1 MAEEDKKRIFIL
13 PGEMAVSRQPAVIAT
28 LLGSCVA
35 ICLFNKQL
43 KAGGMNHYMLPT
55 GTKGDM
61 MGKYG
66 DYATEK
72 LVEMMLKLDSNR
84 SNLVAQ
90 VYGGGA
96 VVGHLSTGVGIGE
109 KNIEMAMKLLD
120 KHGIAIIKKDI
131 SGTNGRKIFFD
142 TGTGNIEMRLIEK
155 SEMTKQLEEKK
166 QNMAARKIRVLV
178 VDDSATIR
186 SIISKAITMDP
197 EIEVIGQAGDA
208 FEARSK
214 ILELDPDVVTLDII
228 MPKMDGVTFLKKLM
242 LHFPKPIIIVSSIAQ
257 KESKQRFRAQQI
269 GAVDV
274 IDKEDLK
281 MYQGIQ
287 TASTILTGKIK
298 MAAMALVKKRSE
310 AEIGHI

>member
-1 MAEEDKKRIFIL
+1 MEKKRIFIL

-35 ICLFNKQL
+35 VCLFNKQL
-43 KAGGMNHYMLPT
+43 RAGGMNHYMLPT
-55 GTKGDM
+55 GLKTEEMK
-61 MGKYG
+61 GKYG

-72 LVEMMLKLDSNR
+72 LVEMMLRLDTDKGNI
-84 SNLVAQ
+84 VAQ

-109 KNIEMAMKLLD
+109 KNIVTAIQILE
-120 KHGIAIIKKDI
+120 KHRIPVIKKDV
-131 SGTNGRKIFFD
+131 SGVSGRKIFFD
-142 TGTGNIEMRLIEK
+142 TETGDIEMRLIEK
-155 SEMTKQLEEKK
+155 SEMTKDLEEKK
-166 QNMAARKIRVLV
+166 RQISTRKIRVLV

-186 SIISKAITMDP
+186 QIISKAIAMDP
-197 EIEVIGQAGDA
+197 GIEVVGEAGDA

-228 MPKMDGVTFLKKLM
+228 MPRMDGVTFLKKLM
-242 LHFPKPIIIVSSIAQ
+242 LHLPKPIIIVSSIAQ
-257 KESKQRFRAQQI
+257 KDSTQRKRAQAI

-274 IDKEDLK
+274 VDKEDLK

-287 TASTILTGKIK
+287 TASTLLTGKIK
-298 MAAMALVKKRSE
+298 IAAMTHVKKRTE